1 MDWQRDLLAL
11 LVGFVVATV
20 TTPVGVSGA
29 VFLLPVQLS
38 VLDVPSPRVT
48 PTNLLFNVVSA
59 PAGMLR
65 HLRRGQLDRDLARS
79 LVIGSVPG
87 VVVGALLRVYL
98 VTDPDVFRLLAAA
111 VLAPVG
117 LVIVRRPSPGAPGRR
132 LGCRTVRALAFGTGV
147 VGGIY
152 GIGGGSV
159 VGPLLVGAGMAVG
172 TVAPAALLATWV
184 ASVTGV
190 ATYAVLAVLAV
201 PAGDPTGPVGPD
213 WTLGVAAGLGGLA
226 GGWLGASLQPLLPE
240 IALRRLLGCLAL
252 ALAGVYVGQVLG

>member
-65 HLRRGQLDRDLARS
+65 YRRRGQLDRDLARS
-79 LVIGSVPG
+79 LVLGSVPG
-87 VVVGALLRVYL
+87 VVVGALLRVHL
-98 VTDPDVFRLLAAA
+98 VTDPDAFRLLAAA

-117 LVIVRRPSPGAPGRR
+117 LVILRRPAAGPPRRPPGR
-132 LGCRTVRALAFGTGV
+132 RTVRALAFVTGV

-152 GIGGGSV
+152 GIGGGSLI
-159 VGPLLVGAGMAVG
+159 GPILVGAGMAVAA
-172 TVAPAALLATWV
+172 VAPAALLATWV
-184 ASVTGV
+184 ASLVGV
-190 ATYAVLAVLAV
+190 ATYAVLAVSS
-201 PAGDPTGPVGPD
+201 GDVTGPVGPD
-213 WTLGVAAGLGGLA
+213 WSLGVAAGLGGLV
-226 GGWLGASLQPLLPE
+226 GGWLGASLQPRLPE
-240 IALRRLLGCLAL
+240 IALRRLLGVLAL
-252 ALAGVYVGQVLG
+252 ALAGVYVVQVVV